1 MKTAFVFGATG
12 LVGAHLVE
20 LLVNDANYSLIKV
33 FSRKKMNFENK
44 KIVEIIVNDYNNT
57 ETYANE
63 ISEGAIFCSIGST
76 MKKAKTKENYRKIDH
91 DIPLKIAQIAI
102 QKNIPSYIY
111 VSAIGAD
118 ANSTNF
124 YSHLKGETE
133 KSLQSVG
140 LQNLAICRPSILYGR
155 RTEFRFGEL
164 IGKGIMKFFDLFMFG
179 NLKKYRGIDAK
190 KVAAAMIFLANRKNE
205 KTIFLSNEL
214 EEMGTKY
221 LNN

>member
-91 DIPLKIAQIAI
+91 DIPLKIAQNCNS
-102 QKNIPSYIY
+102 KKHSFLYIC
-111 VSAIGAD
+111 VG
-118 ANSTNF
+118 NWCRCKF
-124 YSHLKGETE
+124 YEFLFALKG
-133 KSLQSVG
+133 
-140 LQNLAICRPSILYGR
+140 R
-155 RTEFRFGEL
+155 
-164 IGKGIMKFFDLFMFG
+164 
-179 NLKKYRGIDAK
+179 
-190 KVAAAMIFLANRKNE
+190 NRKIAS
-205 KTIFLSNEL
+205 KCWF
-214 EEMGTKY
+214 TKSCY
-221 LNN
+221 LPPFYIIW